1 MENEDFD
8 IDEIIPKEYKSY
20 EQYLDDINSFLY
32 TNVILF
38 VHNKYN
44 EKKELLCVEKAIY
57 SLINNE
63 YQLLPKEFLHYFNSI
78 KDYMK
83 NHLEESEIIF
93 EFLMDLSTDELPKIP
108 SKNEKKKNE
117 LKQLFKMPKELEDFI
132 NLSRKLTPND
142 KSNESKIKDPT
153 TNEWYEI
160 RVKGN
165 PNPSIST
172 SLMKQKKKYEI
183 KLLGDLIIK
192 EANKKN
198 INTIIDV
205 GCGKGYL
212 TNYISLN
219 SELRVIGIEGDEN
232 NINKMMIRINKI
244 EKNNKENISKAEG
257 YTAFLTSEITP
268 EEFKKIACIN
278 DENVLLT
285 GLHPCGDLTP
295 ILMRL
300 FKNLE
305 QIKSLIFVGCCYN
318 KLSENPLL
326 FNLNNNDILA
336 QSNKYGFPMSEY
348 LLTKNKIKFHLSNSY
363 VSSNPHPSS
372 RTRENWFYA
381 YKMKSYR
388 SALELFIH
396 TNLPNYLEI
405 HYIGQIRENYS
416 KSFGDYLK
424 KGLINIR
431 KYSSKF
437 TFNNKNY
444 CIELNNWIDNFTSKN
459 DIIKIGNEFYKS
471 LNPFNEIIFECAIM
485 IILDARISQIMEGL
499 IVADRVLFLKQFCSY
514 VSARRLFH
522 PFISPR
528 GIVIIADK

>member
-93 EFLMDLSTDELPKIP
+93 EFLMDLSTDDLPKIP

-219 SELRVIGIEGDEN
+219 S
-232 NINKMMIRINKI
+232 
-244 EKNNKENISKAEG
+244 
-257 YTAFLTSEITP
+257 
-268 EEFKKIACIN
+268 
-278 DENVLLT
+278 
-285 GLHPCGDLTP
+285 
-295 ILMRL
+295 
-300 FKNLE
+300 
-305 QIKSLIFVGCCYN
+305 
-318 KLSENPLL
+318 
-326 FNLNNNDILA
+326 
-336 QSNKYGFPMSEY
+336 
-348 LLTKNKIKFHLSNSY
+348 
-363 VSSNPHPSS
+363 
-372 RTRENWFYA
+372 
-381 YKMKSYR
+381 
-388 SALELFIH
+388 
-396 TNLPNYLEI
+396 
-405 HYIGQIRENYS
+405 
-416 KSFGDYLK
+416 
-424 KGLINIR
+424 
-431 KYSSKF
+431 
-437 TFNNKNY
+437 
-444 CIELNNWIDNFTSKN
+444 
-459 DIIKIGNEFYKS
+459 
-471 LNPFNEIIFECAIM
+471 
-485 IILDARISQIMEGL
+485 
-499 IVADRVLFLKQFCSY
+499 
-514 VSARRLFH
+514 
-522 PFISPR
+522 
-528 GIVIIADK
+528 